1 MYNPNPQEEAIV
13 ARLDLEEAMRCLTER
28 ERTILRLRYWH
39 GWTQKEVAQ
48 ALGIGQSGLCRL
60 ESRAL
65 AKLRHAM
72 LLAKHNAGVDR
83 NIMRD

>member
-48 ALGIGQSGLCRL
+48 ALGMPRRTLAYA
-60 ESRAL
+60 EERAL
-65 AKLRHAM
+65 EKIKAQFAEERFA
-72 LLAKHNAGVDR
+72 
-83 NIMRD
+83 

>member
-28 ERTILRLRYWH
+28 ERLILRLRYWH

-48 ALGIGQSGLCRL
+48 ALGMMERGLQYAGK
-60 ESRAL
+60 RAL
-65 AKLRHAM
+65 ARWAAFL
-72 LLAKHNAGVDR
+72 N
-83 NIMRD
+83 